1 MQALTFLSLVLDFI
15 QKHPILLT
23 LVVVVSLFIF
33 IASIAL
39 LPILAAAIP
48 EDYFF
53 PRKQRILQ
61 QRTKLYGAFRVF
73 VLILKNFFGFIL
85 LIAGLIMLVTPGQGL
100 LTIFFSF
107 LFINFP
113 GKRRL
118 ELALVRRPSL
128 YRAITAL
135 RRMRGRPP
143 LRLPDF
149 SF

>member
-1 MQALTFLSLVLDFI
+1 M
-15 QKHPILLT
+15 T

-61 QRTKLYGAFRVF
+61 QRTKLYGAFLVF

>member
-61 QRTKLYGAFRVF
+61 QRTKLYGAFLVF